1 MTKNNYNG
9 DCYYGLV
16 VETYNLFHP
25 QENINDAAFYKKLIH
40 EIDGAVLEIMCG
52 SGRVIIP
59 LLRQNIDIDGLDC
72 SNEMLA
78 SCREQVLNEGLNC
91 NLYEQYAHEM
101 KLPRKYKTIILSYS
115 SFALIT
121 DRNQAFETLSKIYHH
136 LEDGGQLILDMAIP
150 WFSAKEQAEARIWKL
165 TRKGMLSNNRLVHI
179 SKASE
184 YDHLEQLEYSQI
196 KYEVYQ
202 DGKLTDTLLDEI
214 QCRYYGKY
222 ELQLLLEKAGFC
234 EIRTYGD
241 FQDKEASDGDE
252 VVTFRCFK
260 KLNK

>member
-78 SCREQVLNEGLNC
+78 SCREQVLHEGLNC
-91 NLYEQYAHEM
+91 NLYEQYA
-101 KLPRKYKTIILSYS
+101 
-115 SFALIT
+115 
-121 DRNQAFETLSKIYHH
+121 
-136 LEDGGQLILDMAIP
+136 
-150 WFSAKEQAEARIWKL
+150 
-165 TRKGMLSNNRLVHI
+165 
-179 SKASE
+179 
-184 YDHLEQLEYSQI
+184 
-196 KYEVYQ
+196 
-202 DGKLTDTLLDEI
+202 
-214 QCRYYGKY
+214 
-222 ELQLLLEKAGFC
+222 QLLLEKAGFC

-241 FQDKEASDGDE
+241 FQDKDATEE
-252 VVTFRCFK
+252 NQVVTIRSYK

>member
-1 MTKNNYNG
+1 MNKNTYNG

-16 VETYNLFHP
+16 VETYNKFHP
-25 QENINDAAFYKKLIH
+25 QGNIKDTAFYKSLID
-40 EIDGAVLEIMCG
+40 EVDGAVLEMMCG
-52 SGRVIIP
+52 SGRVLIP
-59 LLRQNIDIDGLDC
+59 LLRQNVDIDGLDC

-78 SCREQVLNEGLNC
+78 SCREQLLEENLNC

-101 KLPRKYKTIILSYS
+101 ELPRKYKTIILSYS
-115 SFALIT
+115 SFALII
-121 DRNQAFETLSKIYHH
+121 DRNQAFETLRKIYHH

-150 WFSAKEQAEARIWKL
+150 WLSDKVADDGIWKL
-165 TRKGMLSNNRLVHI
+165 SRKGMLSDNRFVHI

-184 YDHLEQLEYSQI
+184 YNRLEQLENSQI

-202 DGKLTDTLLDEI
+202 NGKLIDTFLNEM

-234 EIRTYGD
+234 EIRTYGE
-241 FQDKEASDGDE
+241 FQDKKASHGDE
-252 VVTFRCFK
+252 VVSFRCFK
-260 KLNK
+260 IS